1 MEVYVSKKL
10 YQKLIQTCS
19 SFKMG
24 GFRSRN
30 KKGAKAKQINAV
42 DMMSPSNPR
51 NLPMDPLNIGP
62 GYEIMKREVGE
73 KEEVRERERGSGEI
87 ERRKVSEKKERE
99 WEIDDNGKVVW
110 VKGG

>member
-1 MEVYVSKKL
+1 MEEYAPKKL

-62 GYEIMKREVGE
+62 GYEVMKS
-73 KEEVRERERGSGEI
+73 ERK
-87 ERRKVSEKKERE
+87 RK
-99 WEIDDNGKVVW
+99 
-110 VKGG
+110 